1 MDNVVVFTEYI
12 AWYSVAFTP
21 TIVSLTDPFACVVD

>member
-12 AWYSVAFTP
+12 AWYSVAFLDNRFTNR
-21 TIVSLTDPFACVVD
+21 SFACVVD